1 MSYESVQFQ
10 SLGAEMDMDNRVLRG
25 YVVAIQGDFKD
36 ERGAFSEEGLSQI
49 VRIMGTGKGL
59 KSRFGHPGLL
69 TDGLGRF
76 LGRGRKPRM
85 DSVVNWQGKRV
96 PAVRADLHFDESAFK
111 TPYGDLA
118 TYVMTLAKSDPDAI
132 SSSLVI
138 APRLQDRGRD
148 QPPLWFPNRLAAS
161 DIVEEGDAVDSLLTS
176 FPEAKVIEM
185 LDGFVGNSDERLQ
198 VIANYCQAWKESHPG
213 PELPGLAERRDKMAA
228 MAVAAKQFGGK
239 PNG

>member
-1 MSYESVQFQ
+1 MPYQSVQFQ
-10 SLGAEMDMDNRVLRG
+10 SLGAEMDMENRVLRN
-25 YVVAIQGDFKD
+25 YVVAIEGDFKD
-36 ERGAFSEEGLSQI
+36 ERGAFNREGLSQI
-49 VRIMGTGKGL
+49 VRVMAGNGKGL

-76 LGRGRKPRM
+76 LGRGRKPRL
-85 DSVVNWQGKRV
+85 DTVVNWQGERV

-138 APRLQDRGRD
+138 APKLQDRGRN

-161 DIVEEGDAVDSLLTS
+161 DIVEEGDAVDSLLHS

-185 LDGFVGNSDERLQ
+185 LDGFVGESEERIEVL
-198 VIANYCQAWKESHPG
+198 ANYCRVWRESHPE
-213 PELPGLAERRDKMAA
+213 PELPGLNARRDKMMA
-228 MAVAAKQFGGK
+228 MALELKKHGGK
-239 PNG
+239 

>member
-10 SLGAEMDMDNRVLRG
+10 SLGAEMDIENRVLRG

-49 VRIMGTGKGL
+49 VKIMGSNGKGL

-85 DSVVNWQGKRV
+85 DTVVNWQGKRV

-148 QPPLWFPNRLAAS
+148 QPPLWFPSRLAAS
-161 DIVEEGDAVDSLLTS
+161 DIVEEGDAVDSLLAS
-176 FPEAKVIEM
+176 FPEAKVIEL
-185 LDGFVGNSDERLQ
+185 LDSFVGESDERLQ
-198 VIANYCQAWKESHPG
+198 VIENYCKEWQSAHPL
-213 PELPGLAERRDKMAA
+213 PEIPGLAERRDKLAA
-228 MAVAAKQFGGK
+228 MAVAAKQYGGK
-239 PNG
+239 